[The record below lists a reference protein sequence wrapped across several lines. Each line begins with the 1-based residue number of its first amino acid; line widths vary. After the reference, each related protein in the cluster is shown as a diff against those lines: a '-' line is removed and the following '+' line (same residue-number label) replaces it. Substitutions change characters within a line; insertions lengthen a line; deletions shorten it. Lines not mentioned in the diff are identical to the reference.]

1 MACGGYARAL
11 RAKAVDTRAVT
22 TCSVVPIVVMHRRRS
37 GGNTWRKSECSHECG
52 CRRGGKDDMWKVCT
66 KVAGVVGRLARR
78 EYARGLRTKAVYTRA
93 VTCSQRTS
101 LLIGIAVSANDAP
114 DADVLPST

>member
-1 MACGGYARAL
+1 
-11 RAKAVDTRAVT
+11 V
-22 TCSVVPIVVMHRRRS
+22 SVVPIVVTHRRRDQVATHGVRVNVRTS
-37 GGNTWRKSECSHECG
+37 
-52 CRRGGKDDMWKVCT
+52 
-66 KVAGVVGRLARR
+66 AGVRVVARLACG
-78 EYARGLRTKAVYTRA
+78 EYARGLRTKAVDTRA